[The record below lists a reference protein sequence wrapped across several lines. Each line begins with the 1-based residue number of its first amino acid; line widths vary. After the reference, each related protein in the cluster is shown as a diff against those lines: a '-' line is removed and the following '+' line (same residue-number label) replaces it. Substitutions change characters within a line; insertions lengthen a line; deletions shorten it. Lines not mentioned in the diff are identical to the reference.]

1 MNNIKTIYVIPI
13 CGFGNRLRFLSTT
26 YSICLK
32 YNINMKIVWRKT
44 EECNICYR
52 EIFKEIHQCNVEF
65 VDNPPKE
72 DYLYFG
78 HIHLNKI
85 IETVL
90 QPNCKKYT
98 NLIITG
104 GHEHKLP
111 LYSINEFIDIK
122 SNFYNSIIW
131 TDTIQKRVDK
141 LKLKHN
147 LDQYVGIHF
156 RGLDLKYDSADLK
169 GSNNINFDL
178 NSPLNNFKSHIK
190 KIKSG
195 IKILLF
201 TNKDINLENTL
212 KISGKTCNRNQKDD
226 MLSSIVEFI
235 LLSQSKLII
244 GSYFSSFSDEASF
257 FNKIP
262 KIIPYNLKEKL
273 IVSRYHCYGLSLNK
287 LLALN
292 NNWTIINECLID

>member
-13 CGFGNRLRFLSTT
+13 CGFGNRLRFLSTS

-32 YNINMKIVWRKT
+32 YNINMKILWRRT
-44 EECNICYR
+44 EECNIGYR
-52 EIFKEIHQCNVEF
+52 DIFKEIQKSNVEF

-72 DYLYFG
+72 DYVYFG

-85 IETVL
+85 IESVL
-90 QPNCKKYT
+90 QPNFKKYT

-111 LYSINEFIDIK
+111 LYSVNEFIDIK

-131 TDTIQKRVDK
+131 TDTIQERVDK

-147 LDQYVGIHF
+147 LDKYVAIHF
-156 RGLDLKYDSADLK
+156 RGLDLKFDAPDLK
-169 GSNNINFDL
+169 HSSNINFDV
-178 NSPLNNFKSHIK
+178 NSPIENFKSHIK

-201 TNKDINLENTL
+201 TNKDITLENTI
-212 KISGKTCNRNQKDD
+212 KISEKTCNRNQKDD

-235 LLSQSKLII
+235 LLTQSNLII

-262 KIIPYNLKEKL
+262 KIIPYNLTEKL
-273 IVSRYHCYGLSLNK
+273 IVNRYHCHGLSFNK

-292 NNWTIINECLID
+292 NNWTIINQCLID